1 MISLALALSL
11 FAQGASQDAAA
22 APPADPPAAQ
32 EDRLP
37 AGAPKDDYQFVAW
50 CYGSLRAYLDLHDQ
64 VMPEVTR
71 IEGEF
76 RKPGTRLEDDLKVY
90 ADMQKDGKAKLKLF
104 QNAMTAAE
112 KASVR
117 PINVVG
123 AQAVRKGKDTWTVG
137 ADVTKARLAQEWM
150 GWALP
155 ARCETVAKSLET
167 RSKLLGATLKAN
179 AEPEPEAPPAP
190 AASPEAP
197 PAAPDPTTNPTAE
210 PAPPAPTR

>member
-11 FAQGASQDAAA
+11 FAQGADAAPAPAEA
-22 APPADPPAAQ
+22 APP
-32 EDRLP
+32 EERLP

-90 ADMQKDGKAKLKLF
+90 AEMQKEGRARLKQF
-104 QNAMTAAE
+104 QAAMTAAE

-117 PINVVG
+117 PINMVG
-123 AQAVRKGKDTWTVG
+123 AQAVRKGKDTWSVG

-150 GWALP
+150 SWVLP
-155 ARCETVAKSLET
+155 ARCEKVASSLEA
-167 RSKLLGATLKAN
+167 RSKLMGVTLKAN
-179 AEPEPEAPPAP
+179 APAEPAPEAPAEKPAETP
-190 AASPEAP
+190 AAGS
-197 PAAPDPTTNPTAE
+197 DPTTNPTAAPPE
-210 PAPPAPTR
+210 SPPAPTR

>member
-11 FAQGASQDAAA
+11 FAQGADAAP
-22 APPADPPAAQ
+22 PPADPPAVE

-37 AGAPKDDYQFVAW
+37 AGAPRDDYQFVGW

-90 ADMQKDGKAKLKLF
+90 AEMQKEGRAKLKLF
-104 QNAMTAAE
+104 QAAMTAAE

-123 AQAVRKGKDTWTVG
+123 AQAVRKGKDSWSAG
-137 ADVTKARLAQEWM
+137 PDVTKARMAQEWM
-150 GWALP
+150 SWVLP
-155 ARCETVAKSLET
+155 ARCEKVATSLEA
-167 RSKLLGATLKAN
+167 RSKLMGATLKAN
-179 AEPEPEAPPAP
+179 APAEPAPEPAAPAEAP
-190 AASPEAP
+190 AAAS
-197 PAAPDPTTNPTAE
+197 DPTTNPTAAA
-210 PAPPAPTR
+210 PDSPPAPTR